1 MIPLERL
8 THVGL
13 CVSDLERSLRFY
25 RDLLGF
31 RSVKEIEVEGEPA
44 DTLLGLRDVKL
55 RAAYLERDGVTLE
68 LLRFARPPAPPPRRR
83 TLHEPGLT
91 HLSFRVADLDAT
103 LAAVRAAGERVLDE
117 TLLRPPA
124 LPPPGPNSVSATR
137 AVSRKGVARSAA
149 PPARGRFKASDS
161 CRVMILAMISPGKG
175 LRFAP
180 RLRVVS
186 REKWMWGMSRYQ
198 WLVFFA

>member
-83 TLHEPGLT
+83 TLHEHGLT

-103 LAAVRAAGERVLDE
+103 LAAVRAAGEPVLDE
-117 TLLRPPA
+117 TLIRVPA
-124 LPPPGPNSVSATR
+124 SGTAACFVTDPDGQLIELVQSRDGAPR
-137 AVSRKGVARSAA
+137 AV
-149 PPARGRFKASDS
+149 
-161 CRVMILAMISPGKG
+161 
-175 LRFAP
+175 
-180 RLRVVS
+180 
-186 REKWMWGMSRYQ
+186 
-198 WLVFFA
+198 